1 MRSLVLVVLLSVFSF
16 ADHLPAN
23 LIARGKPETLLCGID
38 VNHTTLSDVKKRFST
53 PLSYKTYPETEEAAE
68 IVWDQEGSRIHATI
82 NADNIAYAVDVS
94 GKPSPIAKTGRGLAL
109 GQSSADI
116 KRIYGPRFRQRGN
129 NITLQWQDGTELRVC
144 LTSGRISSLELIASV
159 E

>member
-1 MRSLVLVVLLSVFSF
+1 MRSLALVLLLSSISF

-23 LIARGKPETLLCGID
+23 LVAPGKPETLLCDID
-38 VNHTTLSDVKKRFST
+38 VNHTTLSDLKKRFGA
-53 PLSYKTYPETEEAAE
+53 PLSYKTHPETEEAAE
-68 IVWDQEGSRIHATI
+68 IIWEQEGLRIHATI
-82 NADNIAYAVDVS
+82 NADNIAYAVEVS
-94 GKPSPIAKTGRGLAL
+94 GKASPIAETGRGLGL

-129 NITLQWQDGTELRVC
+129 DITLQWNDGTELRVR
-144 LTSGRISSLELIASV
+144 LTDGRISSLDLIASV

>member
-1 MRSLVLVVLLSVFSF
+1 MRALVLVFLLPGFIF

-23 LIARGKPETLLCGID
+23 LVALGKPETLLCDID
-38 VNHTTLSDVKKRFST
+38 VNHTTLSDLMKRFST
-53 PLSYKTYPETEEAAE
+53 PLSYKTHPETEEAAE
-68 IVWDQEGSRIHATI
+68 VIWDQEGVRIHATI
-82 NADNIAYAVDVS
+82 NTDNIAYAVEVG

-129 NITLQWQDGTELRVC
+129 DVTLQWNDGTELRVR
-144 LTSGRISSLELIASV
+144 LTSGRISSLELIANV

>member
-1 MRSLVLVVLLSVFSF
+1 MRSLALVALLSAFSF

-38 VNHTTLSDVKKRFST
+38 VNHATLSEVKKRFAT

-82 NADNIAYAVDVS
+82 NADNVAYAVEVS

-116 KRIYGPRFRQRGN
+116 ARFYGTRFRQRGN
-129 NITLQWQDGTELRVC
+129 NITLQWDDGTELRVR
-144 LTSGRISSLELIASV
+144 LTAGRISSLQLIADV